1 MWVNISFKA
10 WTTDVT
16 SPMKTPGKRREVQRC
31 KTITATSQWL
41 PDMGAKAH
49 EMWDWVWE
57 AENGE
62 YWTLWTTWG
71 FTVNEMEN
79 FESLKE
85 VRWND
90 LMIL

>member
-1 MWVNISFKA
+1 MWVSISFKA

-16 SPMKTPGKRREVQRC
+16 SPMKTPGKRREAQRC
-31 KTITATSQWL
+31 KPIAASQWL
-41 PDMGAKAH
+41 HDIGAKAH
-49 EMWDWVWE
+49 EIWDWVWV

-62 YWTLWTTWG
+62 FWTLWITRG

-79 FESLKE
+79 FGSLKE

-90 LMIL
+90 SMIL